1 MHMYAMLCSL
11 IGELGSTSN
20 EAIYYLDGWDNT
32 TVCLLPFSFH
42 CTLLLPLCNSS
53 FTSLRVHTF
62 HKHCCP
68 SIEPRPVLSSSHQ
81 PRSCPFSPFCSLL
94 SISTPFTSSS
104 FPSFPILPLST
115 NHFDSCE
122 HSCGSLWWSFPWH
135 SSNAKIVSKT
145 SYYSWQLHIYNLWCL
160 ESRFLSNGDSTWSN
174 LPGNVNNECPSLGL
188 PSCNLPSHSHCDY
201 IHFDSTTCSK
211 LLASC
216 LGVETCAILLHSLWY
231 QKAVELQIIYHWSFC

>member
-68 SIEPRPVLSSSHQ
+68 SIEPRPVLSSSHH

-122 HSCGSLWWSFPWH
+122 HSCGSLCWSFPWH
-135 SSNAKIVSKT
+135 SSNRKIVSKT
-145 SYYSWQLHIYNLWCL
+145 SYSWQLHIYIFKVPITGEIIRCNK
-160 ESRFLSNGDSTWSN
+160 
-174 LPGNVNNECPSLGL
+174 
-188 PSCNLPSHSHCDY
+188 SCG
-201 IHFDSTTCSK
+201 IK
-211 LLASC
+211 LIWRVKEIVICMTGAHRLILCKINMTLLQAKDKVQSSVQRVQSDGILC
-216 LGVETCAILLHSLWY
+216 YAWRMVREDGVHPHPVQA
-231 QKAVELQIIYHWSFC
+231 